1 MRLLQLILLFF
12 VGLFIRRIWLAATR
26 RPRVPHPDP
35 RGRSGG
41 PTVADGQDIENLTE
55 QGISDADYEEIP

>member
-12 VGLFIRRIWLAATR
+12 VGLFIRRLWLAATR
-26 RPRVPHPDP
+26 RPPAP
-35 RGRSGG
+35 RRKPSARSGG
-41 PTVADGQDIENLTE
+41 PAADEGQDIENLTE